1 MKETSRRTV
10 NHYQDHA
17 QAYRDGTWDHDVSQ
31 NRDALLAAIG
41 LPGPVDIL
49 DLGCGPGRDLAA
61 FQAMGHRPVG
71 LDGCAAFVEMARQQ
85 TGLTVLHQDFL
96 DLNLPAAAFDGVFAN
111 AVLFHIPSAELSAVL
126 TALRH
131 SLRPGGVLF
140 SSNPRGQG
148 QEGWNGQRYGCYY
161 SWEQWSE
168 RLEQAGFEYIK
179 HFYRPTDRPVQ
190 EQHWLASLW
199 RVPAR

>member
-41 LPGPVDIL
+41 AAGPVDIL
-49 DLGCGPGRDLAA
+49 DLGCGPGRDLVA

-85 TGLTVLHQDFL
+85 TGLTVLHQDIL
-96 DLNLPAAAFDGVFAN
+96 DLKLPAAAFDGVFAN
-111 AVLFHIPSAELSAVL
+111 AVLFHIPSAQLPAVL
-126 TALRH
+126 TSLRH

-161 SWEQWSE
+161 SWEQWAQH
-168 RLEQAGFEYIK
+168 LEHAGFEYIH
-179 HFYRPTDRPVQ
+179 HFYRPTDKPPQ

-199 RVPAR
+199 RVPVS

>member
-17 QAYRDGTWDHDVSQ
+17 RAFRDGTWDHDVSQ

-49 DLGCGPGRDLAA
+49 DLGCGPGRDLVA

-85 TGLTVLHQDFL
+85 TGLPVLQQDFL

-111 AVLFHIPSAELSAVL
+111 AVLFHIPSAELPAVL

-131 SLRPGGVLF
+131 IAAT
-140 SSNPRGQG
+140 
-148 QEGWNGQRYGCYY
+148 CM
-161 SWEQWSE
+161 
-168 RLEQAGFEYIK
+168 
-179 HFYRPTDRPVQ
+179 
-190 EQHWLASLW
+190 
-199 RVPAR
+199 

>member
-17 QAYRDGTWDHDVSQ
+17 QAYRDGTLDHDVSQ

-49 DLGCGPGRDLAA
+49 DLGCGPGRDLVA

-85 TGLTVLHQDFL
+85 TGLPVLHQDFL
-96 DLNLPAAAFDGVFAN
+96 DLNLPAAAFDGV
-111 AVLFHIPSAELSAVL
+111 
-126 TALRH
+126 
-131 SLRPGGVLF
+131 
-140 SSNPRGQG
+140 
-148 QEGWNGQRYGCYY
+148 
-161 SWEQWSE
+161 
-168 RLEQAGFEYIK
+168 
-179 HFYRPTDRPVQ
+179 
-190 EQHWLASLW
+190 
-199 RVPAR
+199 